1 MPSVFRLEPSSTRL
15 QLSPDD
21 VVTCVAA
28 TAGLLWVG
36 TRSGRLL
43 RHRTQTDH
51 TDEVRGRLGVGRL
64 DNPVET
70 IFADP
75 HSHAA
80 LILLKNAY
88 GYYAHPTAPLRPRWL
103 AKLRGLRCVSAA
115 WVRVQPTSK
124 SQFHSVA
131 LLGTA
136 YGALFSLTIDDKYER
151 DDSLAK
157 LWSAPNG
164 QRIDGVRV
172 ENVASKFVGTV
183 ATTTA
188 LYLFSDADN
197 LPDLFHPSRMTVL
210 ARPDMPP
217 SASAEQIVLPSDLQ
231 FMTGSSGL
239 ASRRFVWAGSQ
250 GVTHAQLAVRRRPT
264 QRVTITEEEHNVPLP
279 KSTVI
284 ASIVDTESI
293 SWATLKSASRSSVPL
308 ACNLSAFHV
317 LVLYP
322 GSVYA
327 FNHISGRLTQ
337 RVVLWTPEPQ
347 SSVLQTAQTDRKFTA
362 SRATARAS
370 SASPE
375 LSRNSRDETQPVKYL
390 SSPAA
395 GFARDVLTDTLWVYT
410 ADGEFTRLVA
420 SNEEYTEAWK
430 AAKSMGK
437 FELAMALA
445 PYVSNGLS
453 DDSATLQTQEAVR
466 EAQADH
472 EVEKGNWD
480 IAAQLLAKTKRPVES
495 VLLSIVEGNTVLAS
509 SRPKSVGKGEVKLD
523 DLGIGQKRE
532 TARHMI
538 TYLVR
543 RLDRMD
549 SSQPMQRAIIATM
562 LVQLYS
568 LRLSSET
575 DDIVREEVRKDFGH
589 FLADR
594 HQDLD
599 TATALDVLNRNACHD
614 EACKLAE
621 LSGDVVQAC
630 KLLSRRG
637 NVDQALALLKSHSV
651 VSDNDALSQLIVSMS
666 NCLIGLAPQKVTNA
680 ISRVLKK
687 DSQQHSNYMTVVQAL
702 ARVAREAKQ
711 VEKSKEA
718 YIAAVGFLYELLHD
732 WRDGSGDSKAA
743 AEIGVN
749 GTSRHQEWYNVVT
762 MLFQLHAEFGNESEA
777 QRSYENLVAARVDSR
792 ALGQGVVERALG
804 AILRC
809 AQNAGFRR
817 LCVYVYQALGLHE
830 TAIEQ
835 AVDIDVELAES
846 KVAQLNANEIGEK
859 EHKRLW
865 CLVASRSKDA
875 VGVVER
881 SKGVLHIED
890 VLTSMG
896 QFESATER
904 VKMAVADSLEEHKR
918 AANAAKSEAT
928 AALEVINS
936 VREDVKRARAW
947 QQAHVVQRHRQRYR
961 AFSCGHKARMNNG
974 SGGGGGVARHHEC
987 NLCGAQAIELIDRPF
1002 DSGLSLPLVRDESK
1016 GE

>member
-15 QLSPDD
+15 QLAPDD

-36 TRSGRLL
+36 TSSGRLL

-64 DNPVET
+64 DNPVER

-115 WVRVQPTSK
+115 WVRLQPTAK
-124 SQFHSVA
+124 TQLHSVA

-136 YGALFSLTIDDKYER
+136 YGALFSLSIDDKYER

-164 QRIDGVRV
+164 QRIDGIRV

-188 LYLFSDADN
+188 LYLFSDADT

-210 ARPDMPP
+210 SRPDMPP
-217 SASAEQIVLPSDLQ
+217 SASAEQIVLPSELQ

-264 QRVTITEEEHNVPLP
+264 QRVAKSEEKHSAPLP

-293 SWATLKSASRSSVPL
+293 SWATLQSASLSSVPL

-337 RVVLWTPEPQ
+337 RVILWTPEPPSPVSQ
-347 SSVLQTAQTDRKFTA
+347 PAQTERKFNA
-362 SRATARAS
+362 SRSTTRA
-370 SASPE
+370 ASPPPE
-375 LSRNSRDETQPVKYL
+375 LSRNSREETQPVKYL

-410 ADGEFTRLVA
+410 TDGEFTRLVA

-445 PYVSNGLS
+445 PHVSSGLS

-495 VLLSIVEGNTVLAS
+495 VLLSIVEANAASTV
-509 SRPKSVGKGEVKLD
+509 SRTKSTVKGEVKLD
-523 DLGIGQKRE
+523 NLGIGQKRE
-532 TARHMI
+532 MAKHMI

-549 SSQPMQRAIIATM
+549 STQPMQRAIIATM

-575 DDIVREEVRKDFGH
+575 DEGVREEVRKDFGH

-599 TATALDVLNRNACHD
+599 TGTALDVLNRNACHE

-637 NVDQALALLKSHSV
+637 KVDQALALLKHHSV
-651 VSDNDALSQLIVSMS
+651 VSDNDTLSQLIVSMS
-666 NCLIGLAPQKVTNA
+666 NCLIGIAPQKVTNA
-680 ISRVLKK
+680 ISRALKK
-687 DSQQHSNYMTVVQAL
+687 DWQQHINYMTVVQAL
-702 ARVAREAKQ
+702 ARVAREAQ
-711 VEKSKEA
+711 QAERCKEA
-718 YIAAVGFLYELLHD
+718 YVAAVGFLYELLHD
-732 WRDGSGDSKAA
+732 WRDVSDGDKAA
-743 AEIGVN
+743 EVGVN
-749 GTSRHQEWYNVVT
+749 GTSRHEEWYNVVT
-762 MLFQLHAEFGNESEA
+762 LLFQLHAEFGSESEA
-777 QRSYENLVAARVDSR
+777 QRSYEHLVAGRVESGSR
-792 ALGQGVVERALG
+792 GQQVERAVG
-804 AILRC
+804 AIVRC

-835 AVDIDVELAES
+835 AVDIDVELAEC
-846 KVAQLNANEIGEK
+846 KVAQLGASEMGEK
-859 EHKRLW
+859 KHKWLW
-865 CLVASRSKDA
+865 CLVAGRSEDA

-896 QFESATER
+896 QFESASER

-918 AANAAKSEAT
+918 AANSAKSEAT

-947 QQAHVVQRHRQRYR
+947 QQARVIQRHRQRYR
-961 AFSCGHKARMNNG
+961 AFSCGHKARVNND
-974 SGGGGGVARHHEC
+974 GGGGGGGGTRHHEC
-987 NLCGAQAIELIDRPF
+987 HLCGVQAIELIDRPF
-1002 DSGLSLPLVRDESK
+1002 DSGLCLPLLRDES
-1016 GE
+1016 E